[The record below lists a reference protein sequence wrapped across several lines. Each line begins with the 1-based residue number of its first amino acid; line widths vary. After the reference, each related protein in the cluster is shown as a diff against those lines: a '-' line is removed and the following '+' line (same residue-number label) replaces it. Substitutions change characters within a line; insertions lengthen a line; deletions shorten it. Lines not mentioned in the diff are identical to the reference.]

1 MHLQNSRTQW
11 NFRAGPWVSEQ
22 KFAERLATK
31 GKSEKTLA
39 PSGRLKNVF
48 SGRQMGLIQE
58 ETLVVFYTLMPR
70 ETVRT
75 TRDEE
80 ERRKKFSPRA
90 SKWRKRLTEK
100 LEQSRGQSCE
110 WSYKFLV
117 YCGARW
123 KRSSCDSRQHP
134 VCRGYKSGNRC
145 IHGYR
150 CLHRPADGKK

>member
-1 MHLQNSRTQW
+1 MKFQSWTV
-11 NFRAGPWVSEQ
+11 NFRAQVCG
-22 KFAERLATK
+22 KARNKK
-31 GKSEKTLA
+31 GKCEKTLA

-48 SGRQMGLIQE
+48 SGRQVGLVQE
-58 ETLVVFYTLMPR
+58 ETLVVLCTLMPR

-90 SKWRKRLTEK
+90 SKWRNRLTEK
-100 LEQSRGQSCE
+100 LEQSKGPVLGVELQIPSLLR
-110 WSYKFLV
+110 
-117 YCGARW
+117 ARW